1 MQAALQRGLAQA
13 SKALPQSLLLLC
25 GIAGRIV
32 LKAMQLT
39 VNLKPPTSSYPG
51 WAVHILQYHLGARS
65 PTLTVAAAAGAYRLP
80 GSPREYS
87 CPSDAEEHAALY
99 NMACC
104 YAQLG
109 QKAAALTCLESILE
123 TGW

>member
-1 MQAALQRGLAQA
+1 M
-13 SKALPQSLLLLC
+13 S
-25 GIAGRIV
+25 
-32 LKAMQLT
+32 
-39 VNLKPPTSSYPG
+39 
-51 WAVHILQYHLGARS
+51 
-65 PTLTVAAAAGAYRLP
+65 
-80 GSPREYS
+80 GSPREYA

-123 TGW
+123 TGAECGGGAQNMLTVADETEGAGIYTAAARRLLLVWQWCFTFAGFSTHLNLVAACNGCSVTEVADIVVRCCCCCCCRLQ

>member
-1 MQAALQRGLAQA
+1 MMCALEALAVCQAATNRLWPYGVRV
-13 SKALPQSLLLLC
+13 S
-25 GIAGRIV
+25 V
-32 LKAMQLT
+32 
-39 VNLKPPTSSYPG
+39 
-51 WAVHILQYHLGARS
+51 
-65 PTLTVAAAAGAYRLP
+65 GAYRLA

-109 QKAAALTCLESILE
+109 QKAASLTCLESILE
-123 TGW
+123 SGIVDALC